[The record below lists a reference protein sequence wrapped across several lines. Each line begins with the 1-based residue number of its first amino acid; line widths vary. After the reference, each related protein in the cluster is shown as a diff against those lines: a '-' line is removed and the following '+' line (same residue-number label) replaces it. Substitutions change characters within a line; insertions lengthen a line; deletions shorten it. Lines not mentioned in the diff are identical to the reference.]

1 MSNEIVRV
9 VHSLKDVVRN
19 EMQLLLRQAHLN
31 RDVIIGLIGDRGDGK
46 TIGGTIIAICDYM
59 VWDEPCFSN
68 VGINIHFNIDEQ
80 LASEYNVKPG
90 TVSFHSQPLD
100 MVKFLRFDPEYRR
113 GVFFIDE
120 INVAV
125 ADARRSMSNQN
136 IEATDVGQQ
145 LRKLESALIYTSI
158 HEMFVE
164 WRIRDMTDIFIS
176 TRDTALS
183 PEGLA
188 MKKPPGL
195 EFEWTIY
202 PMSRKLTGE
211 RYQDSKQTMKGTIY
225 GRRWWGAVDTLQRQD
240 RRKYSVPI
248 GSGTLEDAE
257 IDIGESPA
265 VMAAKSRWGWLY
277 EDIKNLHDQGYEE
290 ISNWDLWD
298 YLRINE
304 RGISRS
310 EVGKQLA
317 LMGIRANKRD
327 GSGRYYYPIDSFDLK
342 RGILDDKKEAVLLRG
357 SAGEAPS

>member
-1 MSNEIVRV
+1 MKNETERV
-9 VHSLKDVVRN
+9 IPSLKDVVRN
-19 EMQLLLRQAHLN
+19 EIQILLRQSHLN

-46 TIGGTIIAICDYM
+46 SLGGSIISICDYM

-68 VGINIHFNIDEQ
+68 LDININFNIDEQ
-80 LASEYNVKPG
+80 IASEYSVEPG
-90 TVSFHSQPLD
+90 SVSFHSRPLD
-100 MVKFLRFDPEYRR
+100 MIKFLRFDPEYRG

-145 LRKLESALIYTSI
+145 LRKLESALIYTSV

-164 WRIRDMTDIFIS
+164 WRIRDMTDVFIV

-211 RYQDSKQTMKGTIY
+211 RYQDTKQTMKGTIY
-225 GRRWWGAVDTLQRQD
+225 GRRWWGAVDTLRRQD

-248 GSGTLEDAE
+248 GSGTLEEAE
-257 IDIGESPA
+257 LDIGESPSITK
-265 VMAAKSRWGWLY
+265 AKSQWGWLY
-277 EDIKNLHDQGYEE
+277 DAIRNLHEEGYEE
-290 ISNWDLWD
+290 ISNWELWD
-298 YLRINE
+298 YLQINE
-304 RGISRS
+304 RGILST

-317 LMGIRANKRD
+317 RMGIRPIRRD
-327 GSGRYYYPIDSFDLK
+327 GRGRCYYPIDTFDLK
-342 RGILDDKKEAVLLRG
+342 KGIIEDKKEAVLVR
-357 SAGEAPS
+357 